1 MELHEDDGEDSGEH
15 DGEDEEDGDEG
26 SEEDVET
33 KLVSMSVSKSLIR
46 DWRDL
51 RSNSRDSITAFLSSS
66 STLSREQCRLG
77 QKFPPESKFRIPSRS
92 MSNCTELNMLI
103 TELNN
108 GERTRLSGGISFCRR
123 RPAHRPNVEATYRL
137 LGILLNF
144 EQCEDLAGKSS
155 RAETLWISSG
165 NVLNISLLAKS
176 VGRVPQTFLVRI
188 YQFF

>member
-1 MELHEDDGEDSGEH
+1 MKIKHEDDGEDGGEH

-46 DWRDL
+46 DRRDL

-108 GERTRLSGGISFCRR
+108 GERTRLSGGISFYGR
-123 RPAHRPNVEATYRL
+123 RPAHY
-137 LGILLNF
+137 G
-144 EQCEDLAGKSS
+144 
-155 RAETLWISSG
+155 
-165 NVLNISLLAKS
+165 
-176 VGRVPQTFLVRI
+176 VR
-188 YQFF
+188 